1 MRFRQRQASVHTP
14 PASDFTDNSGG
25 KVQQASKRV
34 AEEALASPRRR
45 KREGAV
51 DLYAQQHRPTD
62 ALPPCHDDNQKHW
75 QHHSKWPPKEQP
87 AESPILRASYTPR
100 ASAAAAVMSRQR
112 QQQQQM
118 GRGNVVIYGSSY
130 RGGRG
135 WSCPS
140 NSSTN
145 PEAANNSYP
154 VRSRWWKRDCFVAKE
169 RVVAWFVDR
178 GSLAPPRDGRPRRS
192 RPSYL
197 ALSTLFINRYCAL
210 ATTARQSVVDAS

>member
-145 PEAANNSYP
+145 PEAANNS
-154 VRSRWWKRDCFVAKE
+154 FAHAKVLGRALGAD
-169 RVVAWFVDR
+169 RVTPEA
-178 GSLAPPRDGRPRRS
+178 RRVSS
-192 RPSYL
+192 RPGQLVIKPWEIAAKDSP
-197 ALSTLFINRYCAL
+197 
-210 ATTARQSVVDAS
+210 TAVDFA